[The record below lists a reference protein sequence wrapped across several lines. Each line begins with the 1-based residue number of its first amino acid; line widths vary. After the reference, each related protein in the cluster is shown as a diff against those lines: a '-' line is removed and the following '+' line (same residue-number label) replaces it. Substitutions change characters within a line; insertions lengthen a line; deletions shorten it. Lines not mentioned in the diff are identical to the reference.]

1 MMALSGSQA
10 TSSVVPS
17 RVFALDFWGFGDSAK
32 PRTNGTTPFQVE
44 SYVEMV
50 REFMDNL
57 GIVRAPVVGHSLGG
71 TVALQFALDYP
82 DRVEKVVVVGSPIVG
97 SSMNPFLKLAGYGS
111 IARLVWRF
119 PVIRSTIMHL
129 LLAGDSQRVQQMIL
143 RDVQRTSLDSF
154 FQSIGDLRDTDLR
167 QEIRHL
173 TPPILGIYGRRD
185 NIVSPANAKL
195 LTSRSGGA
203 QVAMMDR
210 SRHFPMS
217 DQPEEFVGALTN
229 FLHGNSI
236 HEARQYAIAA

>member
-1 MMALSGSQA
+1 MALSGSQ
-10 TSSVVPS
+10 TISSVVPS

-32 PRTNGTTPFQVE
+32 PRTNGTTPFQIA

-50 REFMDNL
+50 RELMDNL
-57 GIVRAPVVGHSLGG
+57 CIVRAPVAGHSLGG
-71 TVALQFALDYP
+71 TVALRFALDYP
-82 DRVEKVVVVGSPIVG
+82 DRVEKVVVVGAPIVG
-97 SSMNPFLKLAGYGS
+97 SSLNPFLKLAGYGS

-154 FQSIGDLRDTDLR
+154 FRSISDLRDTDLR

-195 LTSRSGGA
+195 LTSRNGGA
-203 QVAMMDR
+203 QVAMMEG

-229 FLHGNSI
+229 LLDGNSI
-236 HEARQYAIAA
+236 HEACQYAIAT